1 MHCMHMCLSPEF
13 DQWFQAIAREVPQ
26 KFHCHDN
33 ANAFQAFSI
42 VAAQQ
47 VGQHYEVVT

>member
-1 MHCMHMCLSPEF
+1 MHCVCMCLSPEF
-13 DQWFQAIAREVPQ
+13 DQWFQAIAGEVPQ
-26 KFHCHDN
+26 KLHRHDN
-33 ANAFQAFSI
+33 ANALQAFSI